1 MKSGP
6 TAFNLTHFFVQL
18 LSCKQCS
25 STLSQNKGVFERP
38 AKDVGFIRFT

>member
-6 TAFNLTHFFVQL
+6 TAFNLTLFFVQL
-18 LSCKQCS
+18 LSYKQYS
-25 STLSQNKGVFERP
+25 KTLQNKGVFERP